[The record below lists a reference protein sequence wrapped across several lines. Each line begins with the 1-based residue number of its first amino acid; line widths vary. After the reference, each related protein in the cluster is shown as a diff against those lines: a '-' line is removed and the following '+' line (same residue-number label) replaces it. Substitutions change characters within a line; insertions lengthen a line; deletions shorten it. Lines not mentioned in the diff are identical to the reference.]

1 MKNRLKEIIESM
13 IFISLEPLTLEK
25 MKSVLTDF
33 EEKEI
38 EQAIMELLNTFT
50 TNERGI
56 HIIQAA
62 GGYFFSTK
70 PEHDSWIK
78 RLLKVER
85 KNRLSSAALETLS
98 AIAYHQPITLAEISA
113 VRGVDS
119 THTLKTLLQ
128 KRLVK
133 IVGRKKSPGNPLIY
147 RTSEK
152 FLTYFGLNS
161 IKDLPSPEELSKI
174 LEEESVPEE
183 DTPSAINEK

>member
-1 MKNRLKEIIESM
+1 MKNRLQEIIESL
-13 IFISLEPLTLEK
+13 IFISLEPLSLEK
-25 MKSVLTDF
+25 IKNVLTEF

-38 EQAIMELLNTFT
+38 EQAIKELLENYMA
-50 TNERGI
+50 NERGI

-62 GGYFFSTK
+62 GGFLFSTK

-85 KNRLSSAALETLS
+85 KGRLSSAALETLS
-98 AIAYHQPITLAEISA
+98 AIAYHQPVTLAEISA
-113 VRGVDS
+113 LRGVDS

-174 LEEESVPEE
+174 LEEEGISEE
-183 DTPSAINEK
+183 DSPAH